1 MLFEFL
7 PTQASR
13 LFLSCADTVGLQWQ
27 RTCCICK
34 SRCRG
39 RGGTGGHPDCDSV
52 RGPEQGAGKVRR
64 ILCPQLLC
72 LVTHSSVASAL
83 YLARCYTN
91 SSTSA
96 GTSCSWMA
104 TGCLEAIPQGSSHS
118 RGFLSRLV
126 RPKSALLR
134 GLLVNAQDKTWSYRK
149 TIIWRCNSQNILT
162 LLLLSLLCDSTG
174 EETNLRNWGLPGAGQ
189 SPP

>member
-1 MLFEFL
+1 MQILSAFSDKELAAYAKAGAVAEEALGAIRTVIAFGGQNKELERSGGSFVHSCYVLWLILLWHL
-7 PTQASR
+7 PCT
-13 LFLSCADTVGLQWQ
+13 
-27 RTCCICK
+27 
-34 SRCRG
+34 
-39 RGGTGGHPDCDSV
+39 
-52 RGPEQGAGKVRR
+52 
-64 ILCPQLLC
+64 LLA
-72 LVTHSSVASAL
+72 VTLTPLPAL
-83 YLARCYTN
+83 
-91 SSTSA
+91 

-162 LLLLSLLCDSTG
+162 LLLLSLLCDFTG
-174 EETNLRNWGLPGAGQ
+174 EEANLKNWGLPGAGQ